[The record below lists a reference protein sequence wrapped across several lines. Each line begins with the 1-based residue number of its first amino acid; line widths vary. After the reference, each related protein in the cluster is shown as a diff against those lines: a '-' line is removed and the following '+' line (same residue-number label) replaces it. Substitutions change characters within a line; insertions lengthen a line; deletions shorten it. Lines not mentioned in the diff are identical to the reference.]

1 MKTKIGGRIVRYCP
15 FPSYDVEGLQCWLE
29 DQAEKGW
36 FLRKDGFFGFF
47 ARLERGTP
55 CKCRYRITALLNRT
69 VEQDRELHQMT
80 VEAGWEWVGNHG
92 DFSIY
97 RTTDPTVIELHT
109 DPQVQALELRKIRR
123 YFLILAG
130 IPLFNRVWTSWPLVK
145 RCGPLTALLER
156 GTLHLCIWFFCE
168 LLCIL
173 VPQLRLGRQAR
184 KLRQG
189 IPLTEASYWKQGARN
204 QTIYRL
210 VVLFLLMG
218 MLNAGFSVIA
228 PEPYDG
234 TLPFGTLEELPA
246 LEIQKVEWT
255 DAEIRSDLLAPQILT
270 VRQSGEFTLENGE
283 AARCSYYAD
292 YYHAVSYSVARRIF
306 REREEKISGRQGIRL
321 TELREVEVDRCS
333 YGQGGTCV
341 LHLLLR
347 SGKDVLFVQLYFDD
361 QWGLGLEE
369 IPFDPE
375 TIAAQLAESMT

>member
-1 MKTKIGGRIVRYCP
+1 MKTRITERRYRYCP

-97 RTTDPTVIELHT
+97 RTADPTVIELHT
-109 DPQVQALELRKIRR
+109 DPQVQALELRKIRI
-123 YFLILAG
+123 YFLVLAG
-130 IPLFNRVWTSWPLVK
+130 FPLLNRLWTSWPLVK
-145 RCGPLTALLER
+145 SSGPLTALLER
-156 GTLHLCIWFFCE
+156 GTLYLCIWLLCE

-173 VPQLRLGRQAR
+173 VPQLRLSRQAG

-189 IPLTEASYWKQGARN
+189 IPLTEASRWKQGARN

-218 MLNAGFSVIA
+218 MLNTGFSAIA
-228 PEPYDG
+228 PEPYNG
-234 TLPFGTLEELPA
+234 PLPFGTLEELPA

-255 DAEIRSDLLAPQILT
+255 EAEIRSDLLAPQILT
-270 VRQSGEFTLENGE
+270 VSQSGEFTLENGE
-283 AARCSYYAD
+283 AAQCYYYAD
-292 YYHAVSYSVARRIF
+292 YYHTESYGVARRVF
-306 REREEKISGRQGIRL
+306 REREEKTGQRQGIRL
-321 TELREVEVDRCS
+321 TELRDVGADRCI

-341 LHLLLR
+341 LHLFLR

-375 TIAAQLAESMT
+375 TIAAQLAASLT